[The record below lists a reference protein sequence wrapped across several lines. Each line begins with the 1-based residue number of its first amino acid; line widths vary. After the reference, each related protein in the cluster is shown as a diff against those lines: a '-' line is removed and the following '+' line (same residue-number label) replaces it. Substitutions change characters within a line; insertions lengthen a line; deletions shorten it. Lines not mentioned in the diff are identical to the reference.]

1 MNKLPVFASNLK
13 CWRILNN
20 LVFGQKL
27 ICPSCSNSLVENY
40 QGQYLWCRFCRRKFR
55 PTAHKGSW
63 LYGMKLKPRQLF
75 ILLWCWQ
82 NRKSPDTARLLARVS
97 YTTVSRW
104 YSRFRANLP
113 DSGEAVLAE
122 VVVSDESYFG
132 KLRSKQ
138 DQIIVAGAIALDNQ
152 LKLQAI
158 ANRSAAVLTSFVS
171 EAVKEGALVITD
183 QWWGYEEIELSGY
196 SHEAWNHSL
205 GRLAGTNP
213 IERVWSSLKRY
224 LRKLYGCV
232 PTKYLDVILK
242 EWEARHNFPELFKSP
257 QNYLAMSLVPC

>member
-20 LVFGQKL
+20 LVFGEEL
-27 ICPSCSNSLVENY
+27 TCPSCSAAMQANY
-40 QGQYLWCRFCRRKFR
+40 QSHYLWCRFCRKKFR
-55 PTAHKGSW
+55 PTAHKSSW

-82 NRKSPDTARLLARVS
+82 NRKSPDTARLLSRVS
-97 YTTVSRW
+97 YTTVARW
-104 YSRFRANLP
+104 YSRFRRNLP
-113 DSGEAVLAE
+113 SSVKAVLAE

-152 LKLQAI
+152 LRLQAV
-158 ANRSAAVLTSFVS
+158 ANRSADVLTGFVA

-205 GRLAGTNP
+205 GRYAGTNP
-213 IERVWSSLKRY
+213 IEKVWSALKRY

-242 EWEARHNFPELFKSP
+242 EWEARHNFPKLFENP
-257 QNYLAMSLVPC
+257 TNYLAMSLVPC